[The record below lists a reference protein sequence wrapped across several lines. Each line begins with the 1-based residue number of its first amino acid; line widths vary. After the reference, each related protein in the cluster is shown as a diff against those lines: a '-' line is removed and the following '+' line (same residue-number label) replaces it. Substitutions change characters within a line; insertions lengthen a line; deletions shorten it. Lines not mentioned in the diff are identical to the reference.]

1 MKKKILIFS
10 LAYYPN
16 HVSGAEVAI
25 KEITDRLDTDKY
37 EFHMVT
43 LRYNS
48 NVAKQE
54 QVGNVCVHRIGITR
68 PDPTFEDLGKM
79 PLHLNKMLFQFQA
92 AFKALRLHRTYK
104 FDGTWAL
111 MAHSSGVPAAIFKLF
126 NPSVPYI
133 LTLQEG
139 DPPEQIEK
147 TMRPLWQLFRRSFT
161 SADVVQAISTFLG
174 QWATSMDYK
183 GPLAIIPNGAS
194 VPVGVQYDQVE
205 LDALSQSVGIKA
217 GEFVMISVS
226 RLVHQKALDINL
238 RALAQLSQSV
248 RYLIVGDGPKM
259 DELKALA
266 AELNITDR
274 VVFVGRV
281 DRSMTSKYRK
291 IADVFVVPSRSEGL
305 GISFLSTMA
314 AGIPVVTTQE
324 GGIADFLFDAKR
336 NPDQPTTGWA
346 VDKEN
351 PEQIVEAVTHIMN
364 NPEEAKQVVENAQQL
379 VREKYDWDKIV
390 KDMETEVFDKVLE

>member
-48 NVAKQE
+48 SVSRQE
-54 QVGNVCVHRIGITR
+54 QAGNVFVHRIGITR
-68 PDPTFEDLGKM
+68 PDPTFEDLGRM

-92 AFKALRLHRTYK
+92 AFKALRLHRSHK

-147 TMRPLWQLFRRSFT
+147 TMRPLWPLFRRAFT
-161 SADVVQAISTFLG
+161 SADAVQAISTFLG
-174 QWATSMDYK
+174 QWATNMGYT
-183 GPLAIIPNGAS
+183 GQPVIIPNGAS
-194 VPVGVQYDQVE
+194 VPVGVQYNQSE
-205 LDALSQSVGIKA
+205 LDALSQSVGIRE

-226 RLVHQKALDINL
+226 RLVHQKALDVNL
-238 RALAQLSQSV
+238 RALSQLPKHV
-248 RYLIVGDGPKM
+248 RYLIVGDGPKKT
-259 DELKALA
+259 ELQSLA
-266 AELNITDR
+266 AELGVADR

-314 AGIPVVTTQE
+314 AGLPMVTTQE

-336 NPDQPTTGWA
+336 NPNKPTTGWA
-346 VDKEN
+346 VDTEN
-351 PEQIVEAVTHIMN
+351 PEQVAAAVHDIMDH
-364 NPEEAKQVVENAQQL
+364 PEKVKQVVQNAQTL
-379 VREKYDWDKIV
+379 VKEKYNWDQIA
-390 KDMETEVFDKVLE
+390 KDMGEQVFEKTL